1 MNYLAHLFLADD
13 STESLLGAL
22 LGDFVKGSLRDRYTE
37 GIRRGIELHRK
48 VDTFTDSHETVR
60 QSKSRISP
68 ARRRFAGI
76 IIDVFY
82 DHFLAKN
89 WSQYSQEPLSH
100 FANRM
105 YDALLENQTIL
116 PDRLQQIL
124 PFMIGQNWLCSY
136 REIDVIDKVL
146 NRMSQRIKRENS
158 LEHSTEELVKNYDG
172 FEADFNDFFP
182 DLTDYAKVCKQEAA
196 SEAEDLLLIRI

>member
-1 MNYLAHLFLADD
+1 MNYLAHLFLADG

-48 VDTFTDSHETVR
+48 VDTFTDSHEIVR
-60 QSKSRISP
+60 QSKNRISP
-68 ARRRFAGI
+68 VRRRFAGI
-76 IIDVFY
+76 IVDVFY

-89 WSQYSQEPLSH
+89 WHEYSQEPLRH

-105 YDALLENQTIL
+105 YDSLLENQAIL
-116 PDRLQQIL
+116 PDRLQQTL
-124 PFMIGQNWLCSY
+124 PYMIGQNWLCSY
-136 REIDVIDKVL
+136 KEIDVIDKVL

-158 LEHSTEELVKNYDG
+158 LKHSTEELAENYDQLQ
-172 FEADFNDFFP
+172 ADFSSFFP
-182 DLTDYAKVCKQEAA
+182 DLINYVKVCKQEATR
-196 SEAEDLLLIRI
+196 ETEDLLLIRI